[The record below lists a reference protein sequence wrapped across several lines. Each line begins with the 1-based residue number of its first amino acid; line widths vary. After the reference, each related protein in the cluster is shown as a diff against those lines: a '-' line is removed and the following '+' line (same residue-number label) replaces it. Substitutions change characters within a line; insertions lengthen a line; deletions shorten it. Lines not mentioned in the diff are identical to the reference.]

1 MFLSASITRVACI
14 ALLFVTVAACAGNES
29 TANPPPFSATTPIE
43 DTDVAVSANVM
54 AALQT
59 DVLTRDAGI
68 EVVVRKGDVRLI
80 GRVQDAAR
88 RDRAETI
95 ARGVSGVHSIHNELT
110 VGAPT

>member
-1 MFLSASITRVACI
+1 MILSASVTRVASV
-14 ALLFVTVAACAGNES
+14 ALLFLTVAACAGKES

-59 DVLTRDAGI
+59 DALTRDAGI
-68 EVVVRKGDVRLI
+68 EAVVRKGDVRLT
-80 GRVQDAAR
+80 GRVRDAAR
-88 RDRAETI
+88 RERAEAI

>member
-1 MFLSASITRVACI
+1 MFPFAPVTRLFCVALI
-14 ALLFVTVAACAGNES
+14 SLAAVACAGKES
-29 TANPPPFSATTPIE
+29 ASNPPPFSATTPIE

-59 DVLTRDAGI
+59 DALTRDAKI
-68 EVVVRKGDVRLI
+68 ETVVRKGDVRLI

-88 RDRAETI
+88 RERAETI

-110 VGAPT
+110 VGAAT